1 MSTHVRTDR
10 VLASAVP
17 THESVFDNAVVL
29 VVDDHEANLVLLER
43 ILVNAGTRHVHRTSD
58 PEAVV
63 ELYRRLRPD
72 LVLLDLHMPGMD
84 GLTVMDAMRDATPA
98 DDFVPVIVLTA
109 DATSMAREAALRA
122 GATDFLT
129 KPVDAMEV
137 TLRARNVL
145 HTRFLHSRLQAHN
158 AELRAEIAERD
169 AAERE
174 ARMAASAKVRR
185 LRAVL
190 DVNPPRM
197 LFQPVAQLASG
208 KVMGYE
214 ALARFD
220 QEPYEP
226 PNVWFAE
233 ATKAGLGVEF
243 ELAALR
249 IALDQLAVLPG
260 AVLALNVSPTTAM
273 TSDLADLLSHYP
285 QERIVLEL
293 TEHAQV
299 DDYDRLLESLTRLR
313 SRGVCIA
320 VDDAGA
326 GFSSL
331 HHILLLA
338 PDIIKLDITLV
349 RDIHK
354 DPVKRALAW
363 SLVTFAREIGSTIIA
378 EGIETAEE
386 LSTLVDLGIP
396 WGQGYHLGRPEPLPP
411 R

>member
-17 THESVFDNAVVL
+17 SHESVFDNAVVL
-29 VVDDHEANLVLLER
+29 LVDDHEANLMLLER

-84 GLTVMDAMRDATPA
+84 GLTVMDAMRDATQA

-145 HTRFLHSRLQAHN
+145 HTRALHSRLQAHN

-190 DVNPPRM
+190 DVTRPGCSSSPSPSSPR
-197 LFQPVAQLASG
+197 AGS
-208 KVMGYE
+208 
-214 ALARFD
+214 
-220 QEPYEP
+220 
-226 PNVWFAE
+226 W
-233 ATKAGLGVEF
+233 ATRRWRG
-243 ELAALR
+243 
-249 IALDQLAVLPG
+249 
-260 AVLALNVSPTTAM
+260 ST
-273 TSDLADLLSHYP
+273 
-285 QERIVLEL
+285 
-293 TEHAQV
+293 
-299 DDYDRLLESLTRLR
+299 R
-313 SRGVCIA
+313 SRTSRPTCGSRRRPRSGSA
-320 VDDAGA
+320 
-326 GFSSL
+326 SSSSW
-331 HHILLLA
+331 
-338 PDIIKLDITLV
+338 P
-349 RDIHK
+349 
-354 DPVKRALAW
+354 PC
-363 SLVTFAREIGSTIIA
+363 GSP
-378 EGIETAEE
+378 
-386 LSTLVDLGIP
+386 STS
-396 WGQGYHLGRPEPLPP
+396 WRSC
-411 R
+411 RWASCWR